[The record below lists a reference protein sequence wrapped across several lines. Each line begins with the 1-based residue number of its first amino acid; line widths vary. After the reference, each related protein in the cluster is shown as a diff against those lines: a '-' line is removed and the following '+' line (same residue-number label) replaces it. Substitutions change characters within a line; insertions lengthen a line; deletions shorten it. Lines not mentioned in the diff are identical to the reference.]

1 MKGDAMGKKKIKVT
15 VESEKR
21 GLFGKRTV
29 FEEKEIEVDRKTYNR
44 LKNKKADREFDEL
57 LLYEEIIDEDWL

>member
-1 MKGDAMGKKKIKVT
+1 MKGDAMKKKIKVT

>member
-1 MKGDAMGKKKIKVT
+1 MSKKIKVT

-29 FEEKEIEVDRKTYNR
+29 SEEKEIKVDRKTYKK
-44 LKNKKADREFDEL
+44 LKNLQDDREFDEL
-57 LLYEEIIDEDWL
+57 LFYEEFTEDDWL

>member
-1 MKGDAMGKKKIKVT
+1 MSKKIKIT

-29 FEEKEIEVDRKTYNR
+29 FEEKEIKVDRKTYKK
-44 LKNKKADREFDEL
+44 LKNKQADREFDEL
-57 LLYEEIIDEDWL
+57 LFYEEFIEDDWL

>member
-1 MKGDAMGKKKIKVT
+1 MSKKIKVT

-29 FEEKEIEVDRKTYNR
+29 FEEKEIKVDRKTYKK
-44 LKNKKADREFDEL
+44 LKNLQDGREFDEL
-57 LLYEEIIDEDWL
+57 LFYEEFTEDDWL

>member
-1 MKGDAMGKKKIKVT
+1 MSKKIKVT

-29 FEEKEIEVDRKTYNR
+29 FEEKEIKVDRKTYKK
-44 LKNKKADREFDEL
+44 LKNLQDDREFDEL
-57 LLYEEIIDEDWL
+57 LFYEEFTEDDWL

>member
-1 MKGDAMGKKKIKVT
+1 MSKKIKIT

-29 FEEKEIEVDRKTYNR
+29 FEEREIKVDRKTYKK
-44 LKNKKADREFDEL
+44 LKNKQDEREFDEL
-57 LLYEEIIDEDWL
+57 LFYEEFIEDDWL

>member
-1 MKGDAMGKKKIKVT
+1 MSKKIKVT

-29 FEEKEIEVDRKTYNR
+29 FEEKEIKVDRKTYKK
-44 LKNKKADREFDEL
+44 LKNLQDDREFDEL
-57 LLYEEIIDEDWL
+57 LFYEEFTADDWL

>member
-1 MKGDAMGKKKIKVT
+1 MSKKIKVT

-29 FEEKEIEVDRKTYNR
+29 FEEKEIKIDRKTYKK
-44 LKNKKADREFDEL
+44 LKNLQDDREFDEL
-57 LLYEEIIDEDWL
+57 LFYEEFTEDDWL